1 MLNYFPEKGLKIKRL
16 WHFCTE
22 PPVCR
27 RMLIMVL
34 YNVTVT
40 IDLQVHEDWVAWMRQ
55 THIPD
60 VMSTG
65 MFLSYRLNKML
76 GHEHEDAEIYT
87 VQYLASDMAQLIR
100 YQQEFAPELQ
110 KAQRERYENKY
121 AVFRTVMEVV
131 DHNEKI

>member
-1 MLNYFPEKGLKIKRL
+1 MI
-16 WHFCTE
+16 
-22 PPVCR
+22 
-27 RMLIMVL
+27 L

-40 IDLQVHEDWVAWMRQ
+40 IDLDVQEDWLHWMRD

-65 MFLSYRLNKML
+65 MFISYRLNKML
-76 GHEHEDAEIYT
+76 GHEHQDSEIYT
-87 VQYLASDMAQLIR
+87 IQYLVRDMAQLVR

-110 KAQRERYENKY
+110 KQHKDRYDGKY
-121 AVFRTVMEVV
+121 AVFRTVMELI

>member
-1 MLNYFPEKGLKIKRL
+1 ML
-16 WHFCTE
+16 
-22 PPVCR
+22 
-27 RMLIMVL
+27 L

-40 IDLQVHEDWVAWMRQ
+40 IDLNVHEDWLQWMKE

-60 VMSTG
+60 VMTTG

-76 GHEHEDAEIYT
+76 GHEHDDAEIYT
-87 VQYLASDMAQLIR
+87 VQYLVKDMPHLVR

-110 KAQRERYENKY
+110 RQLRERYEGKY

-131 DHNEKI
+131 DHNEKW